1 MIPEDHQQLP
11 SLPSSLSPELKALIP
26 LSPEPQ
32 SVSPPLRTVTPSQSQ
47 QPIKTIAT
55 HKKNASINQGSRFP
69 SRTPQNDRQCT
80 NCGETDTPQW
90 RGTLC
95 NACALW
101 KRSRGTD
108 RPLPLLFPVRK
119 RSLSCGD
126 DEEGERERSP
136 AEILES
142 WKLRNHVIGYGRTL
156 VSQLDRSREQV
167 VTNSLRQSFQPHP
180 VTINGR
186 PTPGYALPR
195 PTAFY
200 PSMADGQTA
209 QLPSSTEQGLPSK
222 IVSMTQA
229 HSYARGRQLG
239 RNIEGG
245 RREAEETEVR
255 FPKFTRSPYSFQGE
269 PRTINLERRYS
280 TLRYNRYALSRQE
293 FMRGAE
299 WLYDVLQ
306 QTSKLLGDM
315 DNDEERAP

>member
-1 MIPEDHQQLP
+1 MIPEDHQPLP
-11 SLPSSLSPELKALIP
+11 SLPSFLSPELKPLIP

-32 SVSPPLRTVTPSQSQ
+32 SLSPPLRTVTPSQSQ

-126 DEEGERERSP
+126 DEEGERVRGP
-136 AEILES
+136 AEILEN
-142 WKLRNHVIGYGRTL
+142 WKLRNHVTGYGRTL
-156 VSQLDRSREQV
+156 SI
-167 VTNSLRQSFQPHP
+167 QPHP

-200 PSMADGQTA
+200 PPMADGQTT
-209 QLPSSTEQGLPSK
+209 QLLSSTEQGLPSK
-222 IVSMTQA
+222 IASMTQA
-229 HSYARGRQLG
+229 HSYARGRQSG

-269 PRTINLERRYS
+269 PRTINLERQYS
-280 TLRYNRYALSRQE
+280 TIRYNRYALSRQE
-293 FMRGAE
+293 FIRGAE

>member
-11 SLPSSLSPELKALIP
+11 SLPSSLSPELKPLIP

-156 VSQLDRSREQV
+156 SI
-167 VTNSLRQSFQPHP
+167 QPHP

-209 QLPSSTEQGLPSK
+209 QLSSSTEQGLPSK

-255 FPKFTRSPYSFQGE
+255 FPKFTRSPYSFQEE

>member
-1 MIPEDHQQLP
+1 MIPEDHQPLP
-11 SLPSSLSPELKALIP
+11 SLPSSPSPEFKPLIP
-26 LSPEPQ
+26 PSPEPH
-32 SVSPPLRTVTPSQSQ
+32 SLSPPLRTVTPSQSQ
-47 QPIKTIAT
+47 QPIKAIAT

-119 RSLSCGD
+119 RSPSCGD
-126 DEEGERERSP
+126 DEEGERVRGP
-136 AEILES
+136 AEILENR
-142 WKLRNHVIGYGRTL
+142 KLRNHVTCYGRTL
-156 VSQLDRSREQV
+156 SI
-167 VTNSLRQSFQPHP
+167 QPHP

-186 PTPGYALPR
+186 PTTGYALPR

-239 RNIEGG
+239 RDIEGG
-245 RREAEETEVR
+245 KREAEETEVR
-255 FPKFTRSPYSFQGE
+255 FPKFTRSPYSFQEE